1 MDFSHAMEAYLG
13 VNDPAKAHVVAGLGL
28 HLTDVEVLRGKD
40 AREAAAA
47 FEAAAR
53 RGGGSGGDSRA
64 PRRDAFA
71 AAKEGIEG
79 GGRGGGASA
88 ASASASAR
96 RHTVV
101 GQHAAAAAAHASK
114 ARAAA
119 AEAAALVDAVAAS
132 GTVGKT
138 VGCPNTK
145 ACHQCQH
152 QHVPRSCRARRAGPG
167 SHAAGKG
174 GGSGGAA
181 QCGLS
186 YCDGCVRK
194 FYRDGDGGLTRDDVE
209 RICPK
214 CRCVCNCRACLRRD
228 PGPPPTVSDKLSEST
243 TRQLYEHFLRRAAA
257 PMLAS
262 DAAERKEID
271 AEIECGVNNGAVAPG
286 YYGYS
291 DASHASG
298 WRLFC
303 DACGSAVANLHRS
316 CWACEVDVC
325 GDCCADLRRGNTVGK
340 PAATLAS
347 ALIMGGS
354 GGVGGGGGGKRKAHQ
369 PPPPPPQPTS
379 SGGGGDRTGGE
390 GWFNA
395 SHTEAELSAMP
406 LKKRLKLRA
415 MKAAKEVRSIHWSP
429 YDPVRDVNAVP

>member
-1 MDFSHAMEAYLG
+1 M
-13 VNDPAKAHVVAGLGL
+13 
-28 HLTDVEVLRGKD
+28 
-40 AREAAAA
+40 
-47 FEAAAR
+47 
-53 RGGGSGGDSRA
+53 
-64 PRRDAFA
+64 
-71 AAKEGIEG
+71 
-79 GGRGGGASA
+79 
-88 ASASASAR
+88 
-96 RHTVV
+96 
-101 GQHAAAAAAHASK
+101 
-114 ARAAA
+114 
-119 AEAAALVDAVAAS
+119 
-132 GTVGKT
+132 
-138 VGCPNTK
+138 
-145 ACHQCQH
+145 
-152 QHVPRSCRARRAGPG
+152 
-167 SHAAGKG
+167 
-174 GGSGGAA
+174 
-181 QCGLS
+181 S

-214 CRCVCNCRACLRRD
+214 CRGVCNCRACLRRD

-354 GGVGGGGGGKRKAHQ
+354 GGVGGDGPLPSEIVRGRVYGCIFDDLVGLKQRGLCFATLREH
-369 PPPPPPQPTS
+369 PQY
-379 SGGGGDRTGGE
+379 GAAAR
-390 GWFNA
+390 
-395 SHTEAELSAMP
+395 
-406 LKKRLKLRA
+406 RA
-415 MKAAKEVRSIHWSP
+415 AP
-429 YDPVRDVNAVP
+429 